1 MVRREVA
8 LMLRETPAEQSVPL
22 LAQVGAQFDGKDR
35 AYLEA
40 FGLGSTGKEAAVYDA
55 THKLMNPGSGDKW
68 SDTFAWIAW
77 RLHPNQALADIKA
90 RALAASTNADQA
102 KLMLTALGFNPS
114 PAASGAMIQLANTE
128 SFAQKE
134 LAKWWI
140 NNRKSNLWQSHK
152 IDDILKSMGQDPN
165 NVKLTAVEMPAE
177 PAGAAPMPSV
187 EDIAKLKGDAEKGKA
202 AIASCY
208 MCHKVGDQ
216 GIDYGPD
223 LTSFG
228 KQQPTD
234 VIINAIAHPSVEVS
248 HGYEGTEIKTKD
260 GLTIQGMVLSD
271 GDPVLI
277 KCMGG
282 QTQSVPKAKI
292 ASMKAME
299 KSLMYSPAML
309 GLTPQSIADITAYL
323 KSL

>member
-1 MVRREVA
+1 
-8 LMLRETPAEQSVPL
+8 
-22 LAQVGAQFDGKDR
+22 
-35 AYLEA
+35 
-40 FGLGSTGKEAAVYDA
+40 
-55 THKLMNPGSGDKW
+55 
-68 SDTFAWIAW
+68 
-77 RLHPNQALADIKA
+77 
-90 RALAASTNADQA
+90 
-102 KLMLTALGFNPS
+102 
-114 PAASGAMIQLANTE
+114 
-128 SFAQKE
+128 
-134 LAKWWI
+134 
-140 NNRKSNLWQSHK
+140 
-152 IDDILKSMGQDPN
+152 
-165 NVKLTAVEMPAE
+165 
-177 PAGAAPMPSV
+177 
-187 EDIAKLKGDAEKGKA
+187 
-202 AIASCY
+202 
-208 MCHKVGDQ
+208 VGDQ